1 MKPTLIKRLLIKSFF
16 YFFQHSSN
24 KMEVAAAVCPT
35 NTPSYPSS
43 GVMSSSSDSGNSSA
57 NSSVSSSS
65 SISAT
70 SRLQN
75 SSRMN
80 SSSSKITSSNN
91 TNHRQQAV
99 APATP
104 NRHVNFGGG
113 TGEEKKREKFLT
125 AKYGAHQMA
134 LIRKRLRV
142 EMWMYERLQE
152 LYGAVSIDS

>member
-1 MKPTLIKRLLIKSFF
+1 
-16 YFFQHSSN
+16 
-24 KMEVAAAVCPT
+24 MEVASAVCPT
-35 NTPSYPSS
+35 NTSPYTSS
-43 GVMSSSSDSGNSSA
+43 GVVSSDSGNSSA

-70 SRLQN
+70 SRLQG
-75 SSRMN
+75 SSSMN
-80 SSSSKITSSNN
+80 SSSKISSSKISS
-91 TNHRQQAV
+91 TNHRQ

-113 TGEEKKREKFLT
+113 NGPEEKKREKFLT

-152 LYGAVSIDS
+152 LYGAVSTLDI

>member
-1 MKPTLIKRLLIKSFF
+1 M
-16 YFFQHSSN
+16 
-24 KMEVAAAVCPT
+24 
-35 NTPSYPSS
+35 
-43 GVMSSSSDSGNSSA
+43 
-57 NSSVSSSS
+57 
-65 SISAT
+65 
-70 SRLQN
+70 
-75 SSRMN
+75 
-80 SSSSKITSSNN
+80 
-91 TNHRQQAV
+91 

-152 LYGAVSIDS
+152 LYGADDIEIDLDEVLDMEDEQDRRHYISEILRLDGNNIRMSPDRMNLFVGDLLEKVKTL